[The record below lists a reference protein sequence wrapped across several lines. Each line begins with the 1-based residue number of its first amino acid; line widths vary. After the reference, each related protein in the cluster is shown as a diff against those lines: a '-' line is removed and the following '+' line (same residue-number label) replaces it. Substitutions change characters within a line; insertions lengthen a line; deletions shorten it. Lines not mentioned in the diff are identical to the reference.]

1 MGMQRV
7 PRAEVLLAWLD
18 WRMWWGRQWGELK
31 ATDFPHMH
39 SKLLIQSCPTLCDS
53 MDCSP
58 PGSSVH
64 GILQARVLEWVPFP
78 PTGALPHP
86 GIESVSPVALA
97 FQVDSLSLSHWGSP
111 QAFPSLY

>member
-7 PRAEVLLAWLD
+7 PRAEVLLAWLG

-39 SKLLIQSCPTLCDS
+39 AKLLLQSCPTLCDS

-64 GILQARVLEWVPFP
+64 GILQARVLEWVAISSYRGSSPPRDRICISCGSCITGRFFITQPLGKPAGFP
-78 PTGALPHP
+78 
-86 GIESVSPVALA
+86 
-97 FQVDSLSLSHWGSP
+97 
-111 QAFPSLY
+111 